1 MFFVGYIR
9 PAALTTANECGVFS
23 TALELY
29 RRVEPSPL
37 PGEWWSKTCNVVD
50 VTSVRLVQLW
60 IGAFGLIKR
69 LPSATQCSWWKDVLD
84 QAIRMSKLNASE
96 GLAARDTMA
105 HVMFVHLLSVVE
117 VAARDESQHEML
129 IASGVAD
136 ALEYII
142 LHDSTYLGVSIAA
155 YAS

>member
-1 MFFVGYIR
+1 M
-9 PAALTTANECGVFS
+9 
-23 TALELY
+23 
-29 RRVEPSPL
+29 
-37 PGEWWSKTCNVVD
+37 
-50 VTSVRLVQLW
+50 TSVRLVQLW